1 MPLFYRRFLIN
12 LIFFLV
18 YPCVLC
24 CRCFERSINEEDEDG
39 SLQDFQGRGDDERDR
54 LLQQHGL
61 LKGARVVQKQ
71 VPLSTTSIA
80 TTTTSADEEDVLG
93 DGWDSAGGGGAG
105 NRKQLHSE
113 EIATTDDDE
122 LSKLLAGMQSEAEEV
137 QQTAKEGARRSGGR
151 PYYNNTEDEDNDTR
165 FVLDVMNQSRKS
177 LQTLSSSSEIFFET
191 RQSRSSS
198 LSHRIESHEDEQQQ
212 QMIAN
217 ELVQSLIQAKIVYRR
232 LDHACGQVLMQD
244 GQPYSI
250 QGYFIAIDQR
260 RYQFFTHAVLR
271 QFWVAHR
278 DEEVGGW
285 LLRCFI

>member
-1 MPLFYRRFLIN
+1 MTHQKALRYHRFSYRRFLIN

-177 LQTLSSSSEIFFET
+177 LQTARRPRYSSKHANRGHPPYHT
-191 RQSRSSS
+191 DRK
-198 LSHRIESHEDEQQQ
+198 HEVL
-212 QMIAN
+212 A
-217 ELVQSLIQAKIVYRR
+217 ELQEK
-232 LDHACGQVLMQD
+232 
-244 GQPYSI
+244 
-250 QGYFIAIDQR
+250 
-260 RYQFFTHAVLR
+260 
-271 QFWVAHR
+271 
-278 DEEVGGW
+278 
-285 LLRCFI
+285 